1 MKGGPNGLEEY
12 DGVLDAFDYV
22 DINEGNGFNG
32 ATGIFRAPVAG
43 TYAFTFNGV
52 TSDKL
57 GRTFVQ
63 VLKDGK
69 IHHDIIDANEADGNN
84 NIGDSWMFK
93 LRRGEEVNLE
103 VDIGKLYTH
112 YYSYIYFTGQLL
124 KADE

>member
-1 MKGGPNGLEEY
+1 M
-12 DGVLDAFDYV
+12 
-22 DINEGNGFNG
+22 
-32 ATGIFRAPVAG
+32 AG

-52 TSDKL
+52 TSQYVK

-69 IHHDIIDANEADGNN
+69 IHHFIIDGNEADSKN

-112 YYSYIYFTGQLL
+112 YYAYIYFTGQLL